1 MQDTAEEHVGWSSL
15 WQVPVDLVVIGLCVL
30 VVSLTALPAVE
41 GTPFQT
47 VIRALFVGS
56 VPGYALVAA
65 LFPHAAT
72 GSGTG
77 AVRFRIGRLE
87 RAALSIAASCG
98 LLALVVRGQ
107 SMIPV
112 DGSTVVIGVLGG
124 LTIVLAAIGAIRRLA
139 LPPAE
144 RFGRSAATWF
154 GVLGS
159 FRSARSGGGVLSTV
173 AIGLVV
179 LFVLSSVAY
188 AMVPVQ
194 QNGYSE
200 LYLLQGGGDGPVS
213 EEYPDALTVGEERSL
228 IVGIG
233 NEEGTTTT
241 YTVVVQ
247 LQEVEAGDSGT
258 SVQSASELDRFEVT
272 LEDGETVET
281 ERVVAPDRA
290 GENLRLTYLL
300 YTGTPPDS
308 PDGSEAY
315 RSTYVWVD
323 VAEAG
328 G

>member
-1 MQDTAEEHVGWSSL
+1 MQDTAEEHVGSSSL
-15 WQVPVDLVVIGLCVL
+15 RQIPADLVAVGLCVL

-41 GTPFQT
+41 GTPFRT
-47 VIRALFVGS
+47 VIRALFVGF
-56 VPGYALVAA
+56 VPGYALIAA
-65 LFPHAAT
+65 LFPHTAAGSDAET
-72 GSGTG
+72 G
-77 AVRFRIGRLE
+77 RLRIGRLE
-87 RAALSIAASCG
+87 RGALSIAVSCG
-98 LLALVVRGQ
+98 LLTLAVRGLPT
-107 SMIPV
+107 IPLN
-112 DGSTVVIGVLGG
+112 GPTVVGTLSA
-124 LTIVLAAIGAIRRLA
+124 LTIVLGAIGAVRRLA
-139 LPPAE
+139 LPCAE
-144 RFGRSAATWF
+144 RFGRPAAAWL

-159 FRSARSGGGVLSTV
+159 LRSARSGGGLLSTI

-194 QNGYSE
+194 QNGYTE
-200 LYLLQGGGDGPVS
+200 LYLLQSGGGEPVS
-213 EEYPDALTVGEERSL
+213 EEYPDELTVGEEQPL

-233 NEEGTTTT
+233 NEEGATTT

-247 LQEVEAGDSGT
+247 LQEVETDGSET

-272 LEDGETVET
+272 LEDGETVED
-281 ERVVAPDRA
+281 ERAVVTDRT

-300 YTGTPPDS
+300 YIGEPPDS

-323 VAEAG
+323 VVESG